1 MFSDYTG
8 YRWTTFDSCSLGNS
22 QFSAYWFKNNAMI
35 FKRMD
40 DWTHLLP
47 DEEEIIRLYNELLK
61 G

>member
-1 MFSDYTG
+1 M
-8 YRWTTFDSCSLGNS
+8 RL
-22 QFSAYWFKNNAMI
+22 I

-61 G
+61 GWAR